1 VVNLV
6 NPGSRGRAAGSVPG
20 TPDVEACVALQSE
33 MDGNREGPGV
43 REGVRR
49 CAWIKASKG
58 NPKSGS
64 GMKQVR
70 EVAWGARRREGAKP

>member
-6 NPGSRGRAAGSVPG
+6 NPGSCGRAAGSVSG
-20 TPDVEACVALQSE
+20 TPDAEACVALKSA
-33 MDGNREGPGV
+33 MHDNREGPGV
-43 REGVRR
+43 REDARR

-70 EVAWGARRREGAKP
+70 KVARGARRREGAKP